1 MGLFGVLQKVVDL
14 RKYIWQADTFLKRVC
29 SRRKIIELEN
39 DERNLR
45 FKALR
50 KSGTG
55 IAQSLQRVGY
65 RLGAPT
71 YEFRKGAKNFSVLQ
85 NLQVCSVAY
94 PASYRVS
101 FLAVKSHRVFKSC
114 CGEGKILRTHP
125 GSAPRPT
132 QPQYSEYRIF
142 FPEVEQRERGAG
154 RSEVGVDNG

>member
-50 KSGTG
+50 KSGSG

-101 FLAVKSHRVFKSC
+101 FLAVKSHRVSD
-114 CGEGKILRTHP
+114 H
-125 GSAPRPT
+125 
-132 QPQYSEYRIF
+132 
-142 FPEVEQRERGAG
+142 VAG
-154 RSEVGVDNG
+154 RGRFFGPIPDRPQGPPSLSTVNIGSFSRR